1 MALDCCFTWLNERL
15 ETKRFSTACPRMSS
29 SYRVLSKSKSQ
40 KIEPNVAL
48 IFLQGMGESDFV
60 LPQFQ
65 INNTKP
71 RRHEVLRFWY
81 LFSHWMETQNSLNLT
96 AELTRYLT

>member
-1 MALDCCFTWLNERL
+1 MALDCFFTWLNERL

-48 IFLQGMGESDFV
+48 IFLQGMGESGFAR
-60 LPQFQ
+60 LQFQ
-65 INNTKP
+65 SNALEP
-71 RRHEVLRFWY
+71 RRDEFLRFQN
-81 LFSHWMETQNSLNLT
+81 LFGLGSEHHKIIGVPD
-96 AELTRYLT
+96 AV